1 MLIDKVIKH
10 KDNYYKIL
18 TYLDPETI
26 IGITK
31 DYISKELSHM
41 TISMAVLPTDD
52 VGELTKGLK
61 KETLSIR
68 SIFIDKDATVLTLNN
83 DSLVIELT
91 LTDKCDI
98 VLTDI

>member
-26 IGITK
+26 IGVTK
-31 DYISKELSHM
+31 DYINKELSQM
-41 TISMAVLPTDD
+41 TISMSVLPTDD

-68 SIFIDKDATVLTLNN
+68 SIFIDKDSTVFTLNN
-83 DSLVIELT
+83 DSSVIELT
-91 LTDKCDI
+91 LTDECNI